1 MKLAHKKLESH
12 KKSDK
17 KNKKSDRKDKTKIYI
32 VLSYIYTKIKKQI
45 KKGQPPELI
54 ELKYKLAQKLG
65 AIKTTLNFFHKE
77 SSGEEFRDYF
87 KSNFSFELSN
97 EEEFEEFKK
106 QFELSFY

>member
-45 KKGQPPELI
+45 KKG
-54 ELKYKLAQKLG
+54 
-65 AIKTTLNFFHKE
+65 
-77 SSGEEFRDYF
+77 
-87 KSNFSFELSN
+87 
-97 EEEFEEFKK
+97 
-106 QFELSFY
+106 